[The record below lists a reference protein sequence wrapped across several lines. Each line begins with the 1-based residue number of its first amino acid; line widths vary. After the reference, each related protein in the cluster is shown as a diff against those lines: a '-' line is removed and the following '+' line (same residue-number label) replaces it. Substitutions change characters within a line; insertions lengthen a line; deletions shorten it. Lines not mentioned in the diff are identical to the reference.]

1 MSTQPEPRAAL
12 PPPRR
17 RIFDDSEPPPAAPKP
32 RFWLPWLAL
41 LLLSIAAAFGFEL
54 WTLAR
59 EPRWAELHLDAQQT
73 ADELEISWDRQAP
86 VVAHALRGIL
96 SITDGEARK
105 NIELTT
111 TEIRGGKFSY
121 HSLHPD
127 VLFRLQIYGDGLQTS
142 GDTLRYVSVAPQ
154 SAARRSASKPAEP
167 EAPIA
172 NAIRPPVRPLVAA
185 IAMPPAVLDEVQPT
199 IPESIR
205 ARIEEHIVVPV
216 QVEVSAS
223 GKVTSS
229 AAEGDGDGLYR
240 YLAEQS
246 AAAARRWR
254 FKPAESV
261 NGSPVAARK
270 TVYFDFTPVAEH

>member
-1 MSTQPEPRAAL
+1 MPDQAQPRPAL

-17 RIFDDSEPPPAAPKP
+17 RIFDDAEPPPAAPKP

-41 LLLSIAAAFGFEL
+41 LLLSIAAAFGYEL

-59 EPRWAELHLDAQQT
+59 EPRWAELHLDAHQT
-73 ADELEISWDRQAP
+73 ADELEISWDRLAP
-86 VVAHALRGIL
+86 VVANASRGIL
-96 SITDGEARK
+96 SITDGPARK
-105 NIELTT
+105 NIELTA
-111 TEIRGGKFSY
+111 TETRSGRFSY
-121 HSLHPD
+121 HSFHPD
-127 VLFRLQIYGDGLQTS
+127 VLFRLQIYGDGLQAS
-142 GDTLRYVSVAPQ
+142 GDTLRFVSVAQPI
-154 SAARRSASKPAEP
+154 AGRPPSKPAEP
-167 EAPIA
+167 GVDRASA
-172 NAIRPPVRPLVAA
+172 VRPPVRPLVAA

-199 IPESIR
+199 IPESIS

-229 AAEGDGDGLYR
+229 AAEGDGDGLFR

-246 AAAARRWR
+246 AVAARRWR

-270 TVYFDFTPVAEH
+270 TIYFDFNPATER

>member
-1 MSTQPEPRAAL
+1 MPDQAEPRVAL

-17 RIFDDSEPPPAAPKP
+17 RIYDDAEPPPAAPKP

-41 LLLSIAAAFGFEL
+41 LLLSIAAAFGYEL

-73 ADELEISWDRQAP
+73 GDELEISWDRQAP
-86 VVAHALRGIL
+86 VVAHSSRGRL
-96 SITDGEARK
+96 SITDGPVRK

-111 TEIRGGKFSY
+111 TEIRSGKFSF
-121 HSLHPD
+121 HPSRPD

-142 GDTLRYVSVAPQ
+142 GDTLRFVSVAQPV
-154 SAARRSASKPAEP
+154 AARPASKPAEP
-167 EAPIA
+167 EADRA
-172 NAIRPPVRPLVAA
+172 SAVQPPVRPLVAA
-185 IAMPPAVLDEVQPT
+185 IAMPPAVLDEVHPT

-216 QVEVSAS
+216 KIEVSAS
-223 GKVTSS
+223 GKVISS

-246 AAAARRWR
+246 ALAARRWR
-254 FKPAESV
+254 FKPAHSV

-270 TVYFDFTPVAEH
+270 TIYFDFTPTTER

>member
-1 MSTQPEPRAAL
+1 MSDQAEPRTAL

-17 RIFDDSEPPPAAPKP
+17 RIFDEAEPPPAAPKP

-41 LLLSIAAAFGFEL
+41 LLLSIAAAFGYEL

-59 EPRWAELHLDAQQT
+59 EPRWAELHLDARQT
-73 ADELEISWDRQAP
+73 ADEMEISWDRQVP
-86 VVAHALRGIL
+86 VVAHAVRGIL
-96 SITDGEARK
+96 SITDGPARK

-111 TEIRGGKFSY
+111 TEIRRGKFSY
-121 HSLHPD
+121 RPSHPE

-142 GDTLRYVSVAPQ
+142 GDTLRFVSVAQP
-154 SAARRSASKPAEP
+154 AAGRPTSKPAEP
-167 EAPIA
+167 DADRA
-172 NAIRPPVRPLVAA
+172 DTVRPPVRPLVAA

-205 ARIEEHIVVPV
+205 ARIEDHIVVPV

-223 GKVTSS
+223 GKVTFS

-240 YLAEQS
+240 YLADQS
-246 AAAARRWR
+246 AVAARRWR
-254 FKPAESV
+254 FKPAHSV
-261 NGSPVAARK
+261 NGSTVAARK
-270 TVYFDFTPVAEH
+270 TIYFDFTPATEH

>member
-1 MSTQPEPRAAL
+1 MSDQ
-12 PPPRR
+12 
-17 RIFDDSEPPPAAPKP
+17 PKP

-59 EPRWAELHLDAQQT
+59 EPRWAELHLDARQT
-73 ADELEISWDRQAP
+73 ADELEISWNRQAP

-111 TEIRGGKFSY
+111 AEIRGGKFSY

-142 GDTLRYVSVAPQ
+142 GDTLRFVSIAPQ
-154 SAARRSASKPAEP
+154 PVEP

-172 NAIRPPVRPLVAA
+172 NAVRPPVRPLVAA
-185 IAMPPAVLDEVQPT
+185 IAMPPAVLSEVQAT

-270 TVYFDFTPVAEH
+270 TIYFDFTPSTEH

>member
-1 MSTQPEPRAAL
+1 MPDQAEPRTAL
-12 PPPRR
+12 PPARR
-17 RIFDDSEPPPAAPKP
+17 RIFDEAEPPPAAPKP

-41 LLLSIAAAFGFEL
+41 LLLSIAAAFGYEL

-73 ADELEISWDRQAP
+73 ADEMEISWDRQVP
-86 VVAHALRGIL
+86 LVVHAVRGTL
-96 SITDGEARK
+96 SITDGPAHK

-111 TEIRGGKFSY
+111 TEIRRGKFSY
-121 HSLHPD
+121 RPSHPE
-127 VLFRLQIYGDGLQTS
+127 VLFRLKIYGDGLQTS
-142 GDTLRYVSVAPQ
+142 GDTLRFVSVAQPV
-154 SAARRSASKPAEP
+154 AGRPLSKRAEP
-167 EAPIA
+167 DADRAETV
-172 NAIRPPVRPLVAA
+172 RPPVRPLVAA

-205 ARIEEHIVVPV
+205 ARIEDHIVVPV

-223 GKVTSS
+223 GKVTFS

-246 AAAARRWR
+246 AVAARRWR

-270 TVYFDFTPVAEH
+270 TIYFDFTPVTEH

>member
-1 MSTQPEPRAAL
+1 MPDQAEPRVAL

-17 RIFDDSEPPPAAPKP
+17 RIYDDAEPPPAAPKP

-41 LLLSIAAAFGFEL
+41 LLLSIAAAFGYEL

-73 ADELEISWDRQAP
+73 RDELEISWDRQAP
-86 VVAHALRGIL
+86 VVAHSSRGRL
-96 SITDGEARK
+96 SITEGLVRK

-111 TEIRGGKFSY
+111 AEIRSGKFSF
-121 HSLHPD
+121 HPSRPD

-142 GDTLRYVSVAPQ
+142 GDTLRFVSVAQPV
-154 SAARRSASKPAEP
+154 AARPASKPAEP
-167 EAPIA
+167 EADRA
-172 NAIRPPVRPLVAA
+172 SAVQPPVRPLVAA
-185 IAMPPAVLDEVQPT
+185 IAMPPAVLDEVHPT

-216 QVEVSAS
+216 KIEVSAS
-223 GKVTSS
+223 GKVISS

-246 AAAARRWR
+246 TAAARRWR
-254 FKPAESV
+254 FKPAHSV

-270 TVYFDFTPVAEH
+270 TIYFDFTPTTEH